1 MSFRTVAGFGLL
13 AAFCALP
20 TARAQSTGSPNPPPN
35 AVATSGAVTPPGA
48 SQSATPATTPPPEKK
63 HARHVYT
70 DDDFGSP
77 SSDDLPPGSIRA
89 NNMAA
94 YYLPKDPMTAQ
105 QLASLQQYADS
116 QAAHNR
122 VQSIESVAKLYLRDD
137 DVPFHGRDDWNRKAF
152 DTWTNIWKAIDD
164 FAQKLRTVRSQ
175 DAALLA
181 QSQYSPRDIA
191 QLQEQ
196 RSRLILEWEPA
207 EKAVN
212 HFIALEDEAKQ
223 KAAEWRKYNSK

>member
-13 AAFCALP
+13 AAFCAVP
-20 TARAQSTGSPNPPPN
+20 TIRTQSTNSPNPPPN
-35 AVATSGAVTPPGA
+35 AAAASGAVTPPGA
-48 SQSATPATTPPPEKK
+48 LQSAAPPPEKK
-63 HARHVYT
+63 HAKHVYT

-77 SSDDLPPGSIRA
+77 ASDDLPAGSIHA

-94 YYLPKDPMTAQ
+94 YYLPKDLMTAQ
-105 QLASLQQYADS
+105 QLASLQQYADA

-122 VQSIESVAKLYLRDD
+122 VQSIESIAKLYLRDD
-137 DVPFHGRDDWNRKAF
+137 DVPFRGRDEWNRKAF
-152 DTWTNIWKAIDD
+152 DTWTDIWKAIDD

-196 RSRLILEWEPA
+196 RTRLIQEWEPA

-212 HFIALEDEAKQ
+212 HFIALEDEAQQ

>member
-1 MSFRTVAGFGLL
+1 MSLTGVAGAGLL
-13 AAFCALP
+13 AACLALP

-35 AVATSGAVTPPGA
+35 PAAANGAVAPSGA
-48 SQSATPATTPPPEKK
+48 SQSAAPATTPPPEKK
-63 HARHVYT
+63 HAKHVYT

-77 SSDDLPPGSIRA
+77 SADDLPAGSIHA

-105 QLASLQQYADS
+105 QLASLQQYADA
-116 QAAHNR
+116 QAAYNR
-122 VQSIESVAKLYLRDD
+122 VQSIESIAKLYLRDD
-137 DVPFHGRDDWNRKAF
+137 DVPFHGRDDWNRRAF
-152 DTWTNIWKAIDD
+152 DTWTDIWKAIDD
-164 FAQKLRTVRSQ
+164 FAQKLRAVRSQ
-175 DAALLA
+175 DSALLA
-181 QSQYSPRDIA
+181 QPQSSPRDIA

-196 RSRLILEWEPA
+196 RIRLIQEWEPA

>member
-1 MSFRTVAGFGLL
+1 MRIRAVAWL
-13 AAFCALP
+13 ALIAALFASP
-20 TARAQSTGSPNPPPN
+20 AARAQTAGSASPPSNPAAP
-35 AVATSGAVTPPGA
+35 SGAVTPPGA
-48 SQSATPATTPPPEKK
+48 SQAPATTPPPEKK
-63 HARHVYT
+63 HAKHVYT
-70 DDDFGSP
+70 DDDFASP
-77 SSDDLPPGSIRA
+77 ASDDLPAGSIRA

-94 YYLPKDPMTAQ
+94 YYLPKDPMTAP
-105 QLASLQQYADS
+105 QLASLQQYVDS

-122 VQSIESVAKLYLRDD
+122 VQSIESISGLYLRDD
-137 DVPFHGRDDWNRKAF
+137 DVPFHRRDDWNRRAF
-152 DTWTNIWKAIDD
+152 DTWTDIWKAIDD

-196 RSRLILEWEPA
+196 RIRLIQEWEPA